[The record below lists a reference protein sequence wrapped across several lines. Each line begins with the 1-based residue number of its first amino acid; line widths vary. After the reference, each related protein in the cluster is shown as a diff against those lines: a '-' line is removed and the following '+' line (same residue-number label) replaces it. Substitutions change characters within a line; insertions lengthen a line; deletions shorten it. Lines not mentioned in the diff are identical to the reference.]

1 MCYRLPS
8 CKALPPAFS
17 IKENI
22 LSSVSDTSTTRVAAG
37 VRVYATLLAVI
48 LLLVGAYFLYG
59 GYTLIA
65 LGGSAYYLLSGLV
78 LIAAAVLLFRADVRV
93 GPLYLAFFAATLV
106 WALWETGLQF
116 WPLAARLGMFAVFG
130 LLIALCLPK
139 LRGAT
144 DIERIRSFSYG
155 AAAVLAVAL
164 VATFAGAFNP
174 AWLVKPDHVPAI
186 ATDYKPGNEP
196 NQWTGFGRTPRGEQ
210 FSPDTQI
217 NRSNIDKLAVAW
229 TFHTGDIT
237 GNGRENQNTPL
248 QIGNTL
254 YPCTPTNQVFA
265 VRGDTG
271 EKLWHYD
278 PKVTAKATANWMRCR
293 SLAYYDVPGLADD
306 APGKRRIYVSTGDM
320 RLVALDAATGK
331 PVPGFGEDGTVFLAA
346 GMGAVIP
353 GFYNPTS
360 GPFLAGKNLIVGGW
374 VMDNQSADEPSGVVR
389 AFDAVTGKLAWAW
402 DVGRPGQPNP
412 PAEGQSY
419 TRSTPNMWATPSYD
433 AELNMVYL
441 PTGSGTPDLF
451 GGQRSAATD
460 RVGAS
465 VVAVDATTGK
475 EIWTF
480 QLVHHDVW
488 DYDMPSKPVL
498 YDMPDGKGGRI
509 PALVQAG
516 KNGQIYVLDRRTGKP
531 ITKVE
536 ERAVPTNGV
545 PGEKLSPTQP
555 YSVGM
560 PSMRDPV
567 LTEKMMWGITPI
579 DQLNCRIQF
588 KDLHY
593 EGDYTPPQMQWYL
606 QSPSWFGTTNW
617 GGQSIDKQHDI
628 MIVNDMRVMMK
639 GRLLSR
645 ADEVAETKKSGK
657 GTDST
662 GGVVPM
668 RKTPYGA
675 ERGMVMSFL
684 GVPCTNPP
692 FGTMGAIDM
701 RTQKMLWQ
709 RSLGTPSEFGPL
721 GIKTHLPIELGMPTL
736 GGAVTTASGLVFFS
750 ATSDYYLRAIDVMT
764 GETLWKSKLP
774 VGAGSTPLVFTSPE
788 DGRQYVVVTANGA
801 RSAPDF
807 GDYIIAY
814 ALPKSLTAKASATPK

>member
-1 MCYRLPS
+1 VLTVS
-8 CKALPPAFS
+8 E
-17 IKENI
+17 IKGAR
-22 LSSVSDTSTTRVAAG
+22 VSTGARVAA
-37 VRVYATLLAVI
+37 ALLAVI
-48 LLLVGAYFLYG
+48 LLLVGAYLIYG
-59 GYTLIA
+59 GYQLIA
-65 LGGSAYYLLSGLV
+65 LGGSAYYLIAGLA
-78 LIAAAVLLFRADVRV
+78 LIGASVLLFRADVRV
-93 GPLYLAFFAATLV
+93 GYLYTAFFLLTVL
-106 WALWETGLQF
+106 WALWETGLKF
-116 WPLAARLGMFAVFG
+116 WPLVARLGMFAVFG
-130 LLIALCLPK
+130 LLIALVLPK
-139 LRGAT
+139 LRGAAG
-144 DIERIRSFSYG
+144 IKRIRPVSYG
-155 AAAVLAVAL
+155 TAAVLALAL
-164 VATFAGAFNP
+164 VATFAGAFSP
-174 AWLVKPDHVPAI
+174 VWLVKASHTPAV
-186 ATDYKPGNEP
+186 AADYKPGNEP
-196 NQWTGFGRTPRGEQ
+196 DRWTGFGRTPKGEQ
-210 FSPDTQI
+210 FAPDSQI
-217 NRSNIDKLAVAW
+217 DRSNIDKLEVAW
-229 TFHTGDIT
+229 TFHTGDIS

-271 EKLWHYD
+271 EKLWHFD
-278 PKVTAKATANWMRCR
+278 PKVNPGSTAGWMRCR
-293 SLAYYDVPGLADD
+293 SLAYYEVPGLAND
-306 APGKRRIYVSTGDM
+306 APGKRRLYVTTGDM
-320 RLVALDAATGK
+320 RLIALDAATGK
-331 PVPGFGEDGTVFLAA
+331 PVDGFGKDGTVFLAT

-360 GPFLAGKNLIVGGW
+360 GPLLAGKNLIVGGW

-389 AFDAVTGKLAWAW
+389 AFDAITGEMAWAW
-402 DVGRPGQPNP
+402 DVGRPGKPNA
-412 PAEGQSY
+412 PAAGESY

-433 AELNMVYL
+433 PELNMVYL

-451 GGQRSAATD
+451 GGQRSVATD

-465 VVAVDATTGK
+465 VVAVDATTGA
-475 EIWTF
+475 ERWAY

-488 DYDMPSKPVL
+488 DYDLPSKPVL

-509 PALVQAG
+509 PALVQAA
-516 KNGQIYVLDRRTGKP
+516 KNGEIFVLDRRTGKP

-545 PGEKLSPTQP
+545 AGEKLSPTQP

-560 PSMRDPV
+560 PSLRDPV
-567 LTEKMMWGITPI
+567 LTEQMMWGITPI

-588 KDLHY
+588 KGLY
-593 EGDYTPPQMQWYL
+593 YVGDYTPPQLQWYL

-617 GGQSIDKQHDI
+617 GGQAIDKQHDI

-639 GRLLSR
+639 GRLLTR
-645 ADEVAETKKSGK
+645 EQEIAQTKATGK
-657 GTDST
+657 GSHST

-668 RKTPYGA
+668 KETPYGA
-675 ERGMVMSFL
+675 ERGLVMSFL
-684 GVPCTNPP
+684 GVPCTTPP

-701 RTQKMLWQ
+701 KTQKMLWH

-721 GIKTHLPIELGMPTL
+721 GIKTHLPVELGMPTL
-736 GGAVTTASGLVFFS
+736 GGAVPTASGLVFFS
-750 ATSDYYLRAIDVMT
+750 ATSDYYLRALDVLT

-788 DGRQYVVVTANGA
+788 DGRQYVIVTAHGS

-814 ALPKSLTAKASATPK
+814 ALPKSVLGKTNATK